1 MFTPWTSGA
10 GETDTI
16 PGMEASRVEEEDAD
30 DDDEEEEEAEEASKA
45 PSSISRI
52 LEILVPSFLTS
63 ARLLAANDPAIPPA
77 PRTHSAA
84 KSAIRFLLVLNFL
97 R

>member
-16 PGMEASRVEEEDAD
+16 PGMEASRVEEEDA
-30 DDDEEEEEAEEASKA
+30 EEEEEEEASKA

-63 ARLLAANDPAIPPA
+63 ARLLAANAPAIPPA

-84 KSAIRFLLVLNFL
+84 KSAIRLLLVLNFL

>member
-16 PGMEASRVEEEDAD
+16 PGMEASRVEEEDA
-30 DDDEEEEEAEEASKA
+30 EEEEEEASKA

-63 ARLLAANDPAIPPA
+63 ARLLVANAPAIPPA

-84 KSAIRFLLVLNFL
+84 KSAIRLLLVLNFL